1 MIISIQSI
9 LLAGVL
15 VSIVLSTCLA
25 VFIMRSF
32 TTRLSHVMDN
42 TARLLK
48 REMLDAPKRGGDE
61 IAYLDAMLYD
71 AGNRLLQLEAF
82 KKELVSIVSHELR
95 TPLLSISSALELFDQ
110 GLLGELSEK
119 GKNRLKFAQSET
131 TRLIRLINDLL
142 DIEKMEA
149 GKFILDISEISV
161 EELVEQAISSV
172 AELAEL
178 KGIKLQTKYSQ
189 AGMSIE
195 ADSDRICQVLI
206 NFLSNAIKYSP
217 EDSTVINSVEHNISQ
232 LMFSVEDRGRGI
244 PEALKEK
251 IFERFVQVEKTD
263 ATEKGGTGLGLAISR
278 AIVEQHGG
286 TIGVESATGVG
297 SKFWFTLPA
306 KGVKLI

>member
-1 MIISIQSI
+1 
-9 LLAGVL
+9 
-15 VSIVLSTCLA
+15 
-25 VFIMRSF
+25 
-32 TTRLSHVMDN
+32 
-42 TARLLK
+42 
-48 REMLDAPKRGGDE
+48 
-61 IAYLDAMLYD
+61 
-71 AGNRLLQLEAF
+71 
-82 KKELVSIVSHELR
+82 
-95 TPLLSISSALELFDQ
+95 LFDQ